1 VWKESG
7 VGYNEVLFEQ
17 LSEEQQLL
25 KATNKSVSTVSSQIQ
40 TQTPYKLEQD
50 TAHVSP
56 RLLAMPMAL

>member
-1 VWKESG
+1 VWKESD

-25 KATNKSVSTVSSQIQ
+25 KATDKSTNRVSSQIQ
-40 TQTPYKLEQD
+40 TQTLYKLEQD

-56 RLLAMPMAL
+56 RLFTMAMAP

>member
-1 VWKESG
+1 VWNKSD
-7 VGYNEVLFEQ
+7 VGYYEALFEQ
-17 LSEEQQLL
+17 QSEEQQLL

-40 TQTPYKLEQD
+40 TQTPYKLKQD